1 MRPRNI
7 IPRESVYTQR
17 ADYLGV
23 TNSLSWEELWWWK
36 GRTNGEGFRGE
47 NTRIFSV
54 VAVSPA
60 ILVPFFF
67 FPPFLLFSLPQAFT
81 IEKATRRRAKRRWT
95 IENRNFVFAR
105 KNKTPLLVCRSGD
118 HRCFS
123 KRSKNLR
130 ASGENSRFSLGSSTS
145 YATTI
150 FTDSGEKER
159 ERERRSTRFKGE
171 VSFSQTSLS
180 LSFCGRTGSILKSDS
195 RRKGKKKKKRNW
207 RRGKKT

>member
-67 FPPFLLFSLPQAFT
+67 PFLFSLPQAFT

-150 FTDSGEKER
+150 FTDGEERKRERKRGEKYSLQR
-159 ERERRSTRFKGE
+159 G
-171 VSFSQTSLS
+171 SFLLANFSFLS

-195 RRKGKKKKKRNW
+195 RREGKKKKKRNW

>member
-1 MRPRNI
+1 M
-7 IPRESVYTQR
+7 
-17 ADYLGV
+17 

-36 GRTNGEGFRGE
+36 RRTNGEGFRGE

-67 FPPFLLFSLPQAFT
+67 PFLFSLPQAFT

>member
-67 FPPFLLFSLPQAFT
+67 SPFFFPFRKLLQSKKRLVAARNDDGRSR
-81 IEKATRRRAKRRWT
+81 IET
-95 IENRNFVFAR
+95 
-105 KNKTPLLVCRSGD
+105 
-118 HRCFS
+118 
-123 KRSKNLR
+123 
-130 ASGENSRFSLGSSTS
+130 
-145 YATTI
+145 
-150 FTDSGEKER
+150 
-159 ERERRSTRFKGE
+159 
-171 VSFSQTSLS
+171 SFSRVKIKLPC
-180 LSFCGRTGSILKSDS
+180 LCAGAAIIVVFRGGRKI
-195 RRKGKKKKKRNW
+195 
-207 RRGKKT
+207 